1 MNTTKRRGYYE
12 EAYPPMPTKTTK
24 FWRKEIFY
32 QTYRFLVLNMK
43 IIRIVV
49 MGHS

>member
-1 MNTTKRRGYYE
+1 MSKTKRRGYYE
-12 EAYPPMPTKTTK
+12 EAYPPMPTKTTM
-24 FWRKEIFY
+24 FWRKEIFF
-32 QTYRFLVLNMK
+32 QTYRFIVLNIK